1 MFWATVG
8 GRSPVEGLRA
18 QIDLLSSFTPK
29 PTFVSSA
36 KSTSSLSSPSAASL
50 AAGSAVDLDTPA
62 EVLLRDLLLGA
73 LYTALGHYEPPFL
86 AVAIKCLDSVANAP
100 ASDVGEEKWVVPFAT
115 WHRAVVELKVGDVE
129 TADMQTDAAKA
140 RGLWK
145 PRLDRAERLLDSLT
159 TAGEY
164 DLKTRVSLLSL
175 RSPGIVQGSDRCRV
189 QGLMFTFCRR
199 HSWNRAS

>member
-29 PTFVSSA
+29 PIFVSSD
-36 KSTSSLSSPSAASL
+36 KSTSRLSPPISANLAAS
-50 AAGSAVDLDTPA
+50 GVDLDTPA

-129 TADMQTDAAKA
+129 TADAAMSDAAKA

-164 DLKTRVSLLSL
+164 DLKTRVSLLSV
-175 RSPGIVQGSDRCRV
+175 SPRTIQGADRCRFR
-189 QGLMFTFCRR
+189 G
-199 HSWNRAS
+199 

>member
-1 MFWATVG
+1 MPNRAGLVLG
-8 GRSPVEGLRA
+8 DRRRPISHRRLASPNRPPLVLHA
-18 QIDLLSSFTPK
+18 QAHLCL
-29 PTFVSSA
+29 
-36 KSTSSLSSPSAASL
+36 
-50 AAGSAVDLDTPA
+50 
-62 EVLLRDLLLGA
+62 DLLLGA

-100 ASDVGEEKWVVPFAT
+100 ANDVGEEKWVVPFAT

-129 TADMQTDAAKA
+129 TADVQTDAAKA

-164 DLKTRVSLLSL
+164 DLKTRVSLLSFF
-175 RSPGIVQGSDRCRV
+175 SPRTIQRGGVV
-189 QGLMFTFCRR
+189 AQGLMFNL
-199 HSWNRAS
+199 HPPGSWNRAF